1 MAKKAEKAV
10 PARPITSDNRKL
22 QPQAYKTLRLS
33 KRIKHTGPALPPAW
47 QMLKETLVQMRNNK
61 RLFAAIL
68 GVFAVLYVIFV
79 RGFAG
84 SDLSVIKEAFTGE
97 AASSTNQV
105 ATGFGLFVYL
115 IGNASSAQSEV
126 ASLYQFAFI
135 CIGSLALIWTFRQLQ
150 SNAKTKVTMRRAYYL
165 GTAPL
170 VPYVLVIVVI
180 LAQLLPALIGTTLYQ
195 QVSSAGLAASSIEM
209 GAWLILLL
217 ATLLLSLYMLCS
229 SVFALY
235 IVTLPDMT
243 PLVAL
248 RSARELVKH
257 RRLVVA
263 RKILFAPLV
272 LSLAAAVLF
281 IPLLVLATGLAEVF
295 FFLYGVLCLA
305 VINGYMYRLY
315 RSLI

>member
-1 MAKKAEKAV
+1 MARKKAKAI
-10 PARPITSDNRKL
+10 PARPETDKRKL
-22 QPQAYKTLRLS
+22 QTASYKTLRLS
-33 KRIKHTGPALPPAW
+33 KRIKHPGPPLPPAW
-47 QMLKETLVQMRNNK
+47 QLLRETLAQIRSNK
-61 RLFAAIL
+61 KLFAAIL
-68 GVFAVLYVIFV
+68 GVFALLYAVFV

-84 SDLSVIKEAFTGE
+84 SDLSVVKEAFTGE
-97 AASSTNQV
+97 GVASSSQV

-115 IGNASSAQSEV
+115 IGNASTAQSEV

-150 SNAKTKVTMRRAYYL
+150 SNAKSVVTMRRAYYL

-195 QVSSAGLAASSIEM
+195 QVSSTGLAASSVEM
-209 GAWLILLL
+209 LAWLILLL
-217 ATLLLSLYMLCS
+217 ATLVLSLYMLCS

-243 PLVAL
+243 PLTAL

-263 RKILFAPLV
+263 RKILFAPAV
-272 LSLAAAVLF
+272 LAIVAAVLF
-281 IPLLVLATGLAEVF
+281 MPLLVFATGLAEVF
-295 FFLYGVLCLA
+295 FFVYGVLCLA

-315 RSLI
+315 RSLL